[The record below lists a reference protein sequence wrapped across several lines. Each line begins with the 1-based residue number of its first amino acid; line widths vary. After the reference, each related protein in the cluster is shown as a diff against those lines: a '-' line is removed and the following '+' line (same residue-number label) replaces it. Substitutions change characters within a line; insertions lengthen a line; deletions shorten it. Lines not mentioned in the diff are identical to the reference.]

1 MCLTGLLRSSRWRV
15 TFSLPRCLF
24 PARDLLNNLI
34 KGSRMYW
41 LSQWVL
47 QARDTFFPYI
57 YITTEQGGSMQTCR
71 RAEGSPWIKIC
82 LGYGHLR
89 LAAWTAKWVLVSKK
103 KNQPNQRNTRKR
115 RRRRRRK
122 REREKEKYVG
132 GRQITNRSKQ
142 KNIDCWL
149 EVSSTFGFPLFISL
163 ATQNSPYLQ
172 SPSLIIG

>member
-1 MCLTGLLRSSRWRV
+1 M
-15 TFSLPRCLF
+15 
-24 PARDLLNNLI
+24 NQNL
-34 KGSRMYW
+34 
-41 LSQWVL
+41 
-47 QARDTFFPYI
+47 
-57 YITTEQGGSMQTCR
+57 
-71 RAEGSPWIKIC
+71 PWIWAFEASC
-82 LGYGHLR
+82 LDC
-89 LAAWTAKWVLVSKK
+89 KVSPGLKK

-163 ATQNSPYLQ
+163 ATHNSPYLQ
-172 SPSLIIG
+172 SPSLIIS